1 MALLWCD
8 TAVITPLL
16 QHSYDKTV
24 MSFLGFSNNY
34 FVKAMVTVQ
43 GSFTRDI
50 SWKAASVTWTWCT
63 SEEVKMK

>member
-1 MALLWCD
+1 MWYSRNYSIITTLLR
-8 TAVITPLL
+8 
-16 QHSYDKTV
+16 QNYV

-34 FVKAMVTVQ
+34 FEKAALTVQ
-43 GSFTRDI
+43 GTFTRDI